1 MITRADIERTLA
13 DCEGM
18 GYSKISVKDISY
30 FVLKREYQDG
40 AIPYRL
46 LFSKKTT
53 DNYIDYENREDIK
66 FLRNYMNSN
75 FSKQAQIVPEKKS
88 SADISFDENKEAMIS
103 MISELKQ
110 ALLDGK
116 IEYKEYSD
124 RVIKLRV
131 ALNDKFNVA
140 DQKEQQYIIVEKKWN
155 AVCEHCRHEIYIP
168 TKEDLMEKY
177 NLVERKE

>member
-75 FSKQAQIVPEKKS
+75 FSKQAPSIPSKKG
-88 SADISFDENKEAMIS
+88 SADLSFDENKEKLI
-103 MISELKQ
+103 E
-110 ALLDGK
+110 LLDKLNTLGLDAK
-116 IEYKEYSD
+116 DQAKLEIEI
-124 RVIKLRV
+124 RTKLI
-131 ALNDKFNVA
+131 DKFNMS
-140 DQKEQQYIIVEKKWN
+140 DQKEQQYIVVEKKWN
-155 AVCEHCRHEIYIP
+155 GVCEHCRHEIYIP